1 MVGIVSEHS
10 TCRAFYHATCRT
22 HRISS
27 RVYTAYRYSSLG
39 SNPTYQVYRNS
50 KVVGDYP
57 GCCAYAAKTE
67 AILKVEPDAEDDHG

>member
-1 MVGIVSEHS
+1 MAGEHD
-10 TCRAFYHATCRT
+10 TCRAFYHATCQV

-39 SNPTYQVYRNS
+39 SNPTFQIYRDN
-50 KVVGDYP
+50 KVVGDYT
-57 GCCAYAAKTE
+57 GCCAYAAKTD